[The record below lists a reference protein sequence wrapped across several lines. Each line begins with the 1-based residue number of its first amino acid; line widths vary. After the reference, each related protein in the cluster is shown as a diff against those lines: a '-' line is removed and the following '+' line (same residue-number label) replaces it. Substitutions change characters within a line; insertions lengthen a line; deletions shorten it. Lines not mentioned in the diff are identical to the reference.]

1 APGEPTGSYIRGEC
15 LRVFLIIFGIVLA
28 AAGGVLAY
36 RSYFVEPSAAVVI
49 TNTTV
54 REVPNMAR
62 VFGGLLLLLA
72 GAALALFAA
81 LRRR

>member
-1 APGEPTGSYIRGEC
+1 V
-15 LRVFLIIFGIVLA
+15 RVFLIIFGIVLA

-36 RSYFVEPSAAVVI
+36 RSYFVDPHTAVVI
-49 TNTTV
+49 TDTTV

-62 VFGGLLLLLA
+62 VAGGLILLAA
-72 GAALALFAA
+72 GAAVSLFAA

>member
-1 APGEPTGSYIRGEC
+1 MRI
-15 LRVFLIIFGIVLA
+15 VLIIFGVVLA

-36 RSYFVEPSAAVVI
+36 RSYFVEPHTAIVI
-49 TNTTV
+49 TDTTV
-54 REVPNMAR
+54 REVPNMTR

-72 GAALALFAA
+72 GAVLALFAA

>member
-1 APGEPTGSYIRGEC
+1 M
-15 LRVFLIIFGIVLA
+15 RVFLVIFGIVLA

-54 REVPNMAR
+54 REVPNMTR
-62 VFGGLLLLLA
+62 VFGGILLLA
-72 GAALALFAA
+72 AGAAVAFLAA

>member
-1 APGEPTGSYIRGEC
+1 M
-15 LRVFLIIFGIVLA
+15 RVFLIIFGIVLA

-49 TNTTV
+49 TETAV
-54 REVPNMAR
+54 REVPNMTR
-62 VFGGLLLLLA
+62 VAGGLVLLVA
-72 GAALALFAA
+72 GAAVAVFAG

>member
-1 APGEPTGSYIRGEC
+1 MRAA
-15 LRVFLIIFGIVLA
+15 LVLFGILLA

-49 TNTTV
+49 TDTAV
-54 REVPNMAR
+54 RELPNMTR
-62 VFGGLLLLLA
+62 VTLGLLLLLA

>member
-1 APGEPTGSYIRGEC
+1 M
-15 LRVFLIIFGIVLA
+15 RVFLIIFGIALA

-36 RSYFVEPSAAVVI
+36 RSYFVEPTAAVVI
-49 TNTTV
+49 TETTV

-62 VFGGLLLLLA
+62 VFAGLLLLL
-72 GAALALFAA
+72 GGTALALFAA

>member
-1 APGEPTGSYIRGEC
+1 MR
-15 LRVFLIIFGIVLA
+15 LFLIIFGIVLA

-49 TNTTV
+49 TDAAV

-62 VFGGLLLLLA
+62 FAVGLLLLAA
-72 GAALALFAA
+72 GTALALFAA

>member
-1 APGEPTGSYIRGEC
+1 V
-15 LRVFLIIFGIVLA
+15 RVFLIIFGIVLA

-36 RSYFVEPSAAVVI
+36 RSYFVDPHTAVVI
-49 TNTTV
+49 TDTTV

-62 VFGGLLLLLA
+62 VAGGLMLLAA
-72 GAALALFAA
+72 GAAVALFAA

>member
-1 APGEPTGSYIRGEC
+1 M
-15 LRVFLIIFGIVLA
+15 RVILVILGIVLA

-49 TNTTV
+49 TDEAV
-54 REVPNMAR
+54 REVPDMTR
-62 VFGGLLLLLA
+62 VAVGLLLLAA
-72 GAALALFAA
+72 GTALALFAA

>member
-1 APGEPTGSYIRGEC
+1 M
-15 LRVFLIIFGIVLA
+15 RVFLVILGILLA

-49 TNTTV
+49 TDAAV

-62 VFGGLLLLLA
+62 VAVGLLLLAA
-72 GAALALFAA
+72 GTALALFAA

>member
-1 APGEPTGSYIRGEC
+1 V
-15 LRVFLIIFGIVLA
+15 RVFLVIFGIVLA

-36 RSYFVEPSAAVVI
+36 RSYFLEPGAAVVV
-49 TNTTV
+49 TDTAV

-62 VFGGLLLLLA
+62 VVVGLLLLAA
-72 GAALALFAA
+72 GAALALSAA

>member
-1 APGEPTGSYIRGEC
+1 MSATEGGRT
-15 LRVFLIIFGIVLA
+15 LRVALVIFGIVLA
-28 AAGGVLAY
+28 AIGGVLAY

-49 TNTTV
+49 TETAV

-62 VFGGLLLLLA
+62 VFVDLLLLLT